1 MKKILLCISFLCI
14 MFTVV
19 GCSEQEEAV
28 TGEFLLG
35 NFGFELLS
43 NETYHLVVPF
53 EWTGESPVTIDSIEL
68 IKKDNNPITYE
79 EDGIKY
85 EFFGADPLKK
95 PGIYGNRD
103 IGDKKNINNFEIDGK
118 GKIIL
123 KILADNVKEDSD
135 RRLKIKFKS
144 NGEENEKIV
153 EWKTLEQF
161 STDNN

>member
-53 EWTGESPVTIDSIEL
+53 EWTGDSPVTIDSIEL

-85 EFFGADPLKK
+85 EFFGADPLKNQ
-95 PGIYGNRD
+95 GFMEIE
-103 IGDKKNINNFEIDGK
+103 ILEIKKD
-118 GKIIL
+118 
-123 KILADNVKEDSD
+123 
-135 RRLKIKFKS
+135 
-144 NGEENEKIV
+144 
-153 EWKTLEQF
+153 
-161 STDNN
+161 